1 MAIKGKGKTKGRQPA
16 RAPRRAPVE
25 VKPPFFLRR
34 RVQVTLAF
42 VVGILVMLLAIWIT
56 NGLRK
61 QNADEEATKQASQ
74 QRAAAEQWKTQVE
87 SSLGKVGT
95 LSPGAPP
102 AVFPDLATTITA
114 LQKGSVPDGAAATL
128 RQAQADAKTAIDPLK
143 AYKLSD
149 QIRDT
154 GMTEGQVNWFLNS
167 QTRFVQSLELYSQ
180 AAAPRRARDRR
191 SEGSADRDR
200 RLRVRSPGQS
210 VGDPPTRLER
220 LSERARV
227 GPDLRFPAPEP
238 DGAIG
243 RVGRGFVE
251 RRT

>member
-1 MAIKGKGKTKGRQPA
+1 M
-16 RAPRRAPVE
+16 
-25 VKPPFFLRR
+25 
-34 RVQVTLAF
+34 
-42 VVGILVMLLAIWIT
+42 
-56 NGLRK
+56 
-61 QNADEEATKQASQ
+61 
-74 QRAAAEQWKTQVE
+74 E

-128 RQAQADAKTAIDPLK
+128 KQAQADAKTAIDPLK

-149 QIRDT
+149 QIRDI

-180 AAAPRRARDRR
+180 AAALAALAIDAPKDQRTAIADSASDLQGKA
-191 SEGSADRDR
+191 SEI
-200 RLRVRSPGQS
+200 LQ
-210 VGDPPTRLER
+210 TRLER

-227 GPDLRFPAPEP
+227 GPDLRFPAPEL

>member
-87 SSLGKVGT
+87 SSLGTVGT

-149 QIRDT
+149 QIRDI

-180 AAAPRRARDRR
+180 AAALAALAIDAPKDQRTAIADSASDLQGKA
-191 SEGSADRDR
+191 SEILQQGWSDYQNALGSVQIFD
-200 RLRVRSPGQS
+200 SPLQS
-210 VGDPPTRLER
+210 LT
-220 LSERARV
+220 
-227 GPDLRFPAPEP
+227 GPS
-238 DGAIG
+238 GASG
-243 RVGRGFVE
+243 AAS
-251 RRT
+251 